1 MYGSERQELK
11 RKMHAKPYNKD
22 GNTEELGIGKTT
34 DQKKEWRWSFFT
46 ETAPHQA
53 EFPQGEGADKQP
65 RLGRCAHVC
74 ECARWCARRCARA
87 GPPASV
93 RFRYRSLG
101 SLQLL
106 LPLRMRA
113 RHPLPISPLPRWLSL
128 ALFPPPAAS
137 AASESAGQRSAREP
151 LQQPPLRALSAE
163 PGARVAPPPSC
174 RATMSRGA
182 GVVESS
188 DDHHNASSEEKGIHR
203 LLACK
208 LASLHGRPLQLG
220 EDSSSESSSESESD
234 NEEPEPEQT
243 NGEPGGP
250 CTEVSAQT
258 EEWEDKELPKDPSHS
273 ELKKIQPYCEHCNA
287 ENKHNEQVTPRLLSR
302 EQFLLKL
309 DAEGTYQC
317 TETGLMFEVNRKV
330 DIKYCVLSWSK
341 YADLVVKPWVVGGPL
356 FDVKCDPTCLT
367 SIQFPHSL
375 CLGHHD
381 ANMTFKVLHVNS
393 SGASL
398 ESTVDHSTT
407 HVRWRVSS
415 LSPVGPVIQS
425 EETVYH
431 HGAVIL
437 YKAIDPNPSLSF
449 RVYIATNNESFI
461 KDISKSVKH
470 SSKKFMK
477 IDKPPVCQKLL
488 QNGKKYRLISEP
500 EAEITPEEIE
510 FVDGSLLKLKSY
522 IEVYLEQPVEFKL
535 LLVEMDSEEIVWKAK
550 LRECD
555 WVQHDQNQ
563 NISKRTTNGNRRR
576 KMTGSLPDEDVYDK
590 RMKQVDTSDGAKTRT
605 LLTDAQL
612 ITLAAKL
619 GKEWIKIAIANLEL
633 EISDIDDIREK
644 KEDVTMCNF
653 RMLKKWQEK
662 EQGNATAENLYKC
675 LKNVSGEVQGV
686 LKGFLQER

>member
-1 MYGSERQELK
+1 MRRRPEQRGDDLGGGGDSQNQMEGLEASAGWAQ
-11 RKMHAKPYNKD
+11 D
-22 GNTEELGIGKTT
+22 G
-34 DQKKEWRWSFFT
+34 
-46 ETAPHQA
+46 PV
-53 EFPQGEGADKQP
+53 
-65 RLGRCAHVC
+65 RLGCDRG
-74 ECARWCARRCARA
+74 RPA
-87 GPPASV
+87 GWAWG
-93 RFRYRSLG
+93 LG
-101 SLQLL
+101 
-106 LPLRMRA
+106 
-113 RHPLPISPLPRWLSL
+113 
-128 ALFPPPAAS
+128 
-137 AASESAGQRSAREP
+137 
-151 LQQPPLRALSAE
+151 
-163 PGARVAPPPSC
+163 GAVGRGVA
-174 RATMSRGA
+174 
-182 GVVESS
+182 S
-188 DDHHNASSEEKGIHR
+188 DDHHNAPSEEKAALLHSGIYR

-208 LASLHGRPLQLG
+208 LATLQEQQGETEEGGKPLQIG
-220 EDSSSESSSESESD
+220 EDSSSEDSSSENSSQSESD
-234 NEEPEPEQT
+234 NEEPEPEKTREISERYPPIHLHSQVRWKDQM
-243 NGEPGGP
+243 GSQE
-250 CTEVSAQT
+250 S
-258 EEWEDKELPKDPSHS
+258 LPSRKLL
-273 ELKKIQPYCEHCNA
+273 LK
-287 ENKHNEQVTPRLLSR
+287 KHNEQVTPRLLSR

-309 DAEGTYQC
+309 DTEGIYQC
-317 TETGLMFEVNRKV
+317 TETGLIFEVNRKV

-381 ANMTFKVLHVNS
+381 ANMTFKVLHVKS

-407 HVRWRVSS
+407 HVKWHVSS

-437 YKAIDPNPSLSF
+437 YKAIDHNPSLSF

-535 LLVEMDSEEIVWKAK
+535 LLVETDSEEIVWNAK

-563 NISKRTTNGNRRR
+563 NISKSSTSGNRRR
-576 KMTGSLPDEDVYDK
+576 KMTSSLPDEDVYDK

-605 LLTDAQL
+605 LLTDTQL

-633 EISDIDDIREK
+633 EISDIDAIREK
-644 KEDVTMCNF
+644 KEDVTICNF

-662 EQGNATAENLYKC
+662 EQSNATAENLYNC
-675 LKNVSGEVQGV
+675 LKNISVEVQDV

>member
-1 MYGSERQELK
+1 
-11 RKMHAKPYNKD
+11 
-22 GNTEELGIGKTT
+22 
-34 DQKKEWRWSFFT
+34 
-46 ETAPHQA
+46 
-53 EFPQGEGADKQP
+53 
-65 RLGRCAHVC
+65 
-74 ECARWCARRCARA
+74 
-87 GPPASV
+87 
-93 RFRYRSLG
+93 
-101 SLQLL
+101 
-106 LPLRMRA
+106 
-113 RHPLPISPLPRWLSL
+113 
-128 ALFPPPAAS
+128 
-137 AASESAGQRSAREP
+137 
-151 LQQPPLRALSAE
+151 
-163 PGARVAPPPSC
+163 
-174 RATMSRGA
+174 MSRGV

-188 DDHHNASSEEKGIHR
+188 DDHHNASSEEKATLFHSGVHW
-203 LLACK
+203 LVACK
-208 LASLHGRPLQLG
+208 PASFHGGQEETEEGAKPLKIG
-220 EDSSSESSSESESD
+220 EDSSSEDSSSEDSSESESD
-234 NEEPEPEQT
+234 NEEPEPEKT
-243 NGEPGGP
+243 NGEPGESS
-250 CTEVSAQT
+250 TEEASAQVQ
-258 EEWEDKELPKDPSHS
+258 EWEDKDLPKDHLHS
-273 ELKKIQPYCEHCNA
+273 ELNKIQPSCEHCNA
-287 ENKHNEQVTPRLLSR
+287 ENKQNEQVTPRLLSR

-317 TETGLMFEVNRKV
+317 TETGLIFEVNRKV

-341 YADLVVKPWVVGGPL
+341 YADLVVKPWIVGGPL
-356 FDVKCDPTCLT
+356 FDVKCDPNCLT

-381 ANMTFKVLHVNS
+381 ANMTFKVLHVKS

-398 ESTVDHSTT
+398 ESTVDHSAT
-407 HVRWRVSS
+407 HVKWHVSS

-437 YKAIDPNPSLSF
+437 YKAIDHNPSLSF

-563 NISKRTTNGNRRR
+563 NISKSSTSGNRRR
-576 KMTGSLPDEDVYDK
+576 KMNSSLSDEEVYDK
-590 RMKQVDTSDGAKTRT
+590 RMKQVDTSDGAKTRN
-605 LLTDAQL
+605 LLTDTQL
-612 ITLAAKL
+612 IILAAKL
-619 GKEWIKIAIANLEL
+619 GKEWMKMAIANLEL
-633 EISDIDDIREK
+633 ERSDIEDIQEK
-644 KEDVTMCNF
+644 KEDVTIYNF
-653 RMLKKWQEK
+653 RVLKKWQEK
-662 EQGNATAENLYKC
+662 EQSNATAQNLYNC
-675 LKNVSGEVQGV
+675 LKSISVEVQDV

>member
-1 MYGSERQELK
+1 MRTRDPRCSGHCTWGRRPEQQG
-11 RKMHAKPYNKD
+11 D
-22 GNTEELGIGKTT
+22 DLGGGG
-34 DQKKEWRWSFFT
+34 DSWNQM
-46 ETAPHQA
+46 
-53 EFPQGEGADKQP
+53 EGLEARCDRGRP
-65 RLGRCAHVC
+65 AGWAWGLGGA
-74 ECARWCARRCARA
+74 A
-87 GPPASV
+87 G
-93 RFRYRSLG
+93 RG
-101 SLQLL
+101 
-106 LPLRMRA
+106 
-113 RHPLPISPLPRWLSL
+113 
-128 ALFPPPAAS
+128 
-137 AASESAGQRSAREP
+137 
-151 LQQPPLRALSAE
+151 
-163 PGARVAPPPSC
+163 VA
-174 RATMSRGA
+174 
-182 GVVESS
+182 S
-188 DDHHNASSEEKGIHR
+188 DDHHNAPSEEKAALLHSGIYR

-208 LASLHGRPLQLG
+208 LATLQEQQGETEEGGKPLQIG
-220 EDSSSESSSESESD
+220 EDSSSEDSSSENSSQSESD
-234 NEEPEPEQT
+234 NEEPEPEKTREISKRYPPIHLHSQVRWKDQM
-243 NGEPGGP
+243 GSQE
-250 CTEVSAQT
+250 S
-258 EEWEDKELPKDPSHS
+258 LPSRKLL
-273 ELKKIQPYCEHCNA
+273 LK
-287 ENKHNEQVTPRLLSR
+287 KHNEQVTPRLLSR

-309 DAEGTYQC
+309 DTEGIYQC
-317 TETGLMFEVNRKV
+317 TETGLIFEVNRKV

-381 ANMTFKVLHVNS
+381 ANMTFKVLHVKS

-407 HVRWRVSS
+407 HVKWHVSS

-437 YKAIDPNPSLSF
+437 YKAIDHNPSLSF

-535 LLVEMDSEEIVWKAK
+535 LLVETDSEEIVWNAK

-563 NISKRTTNGNRRR
+563 NISKSSTSGNRRR
-576 KMTGSLPDEDVYDK
+576 KMTSSLPDEDVYDK

-605 LLTDAQL
+605 LLTDTQL

-633 EISDIDDIREK
+633 EISDIDAIREK
-644 KEDVTMCNF
+644 KEDVTICNF

-662 EQGNATAENLYKC
+662 EQSNATAENLYKC
-675 LKNVSGEVQGV
+675 LKNISVEVQDV

>member
-1 MYGSERQELK
+1 M
-11 RKMHAKPYNKD
+11 
-22 GNTEELGIGKTT
+22 
-34 DQKKEWRWSFFT
+34 
-46 ETAPHQA
+46 
-53 EFPQGEGADKQP
+53 
-65 RLGRCAHVC
+65 CATRV
-74 ECARWCARRCARA
+74 
-87 GPPASV
+87 PP
-93 RFRYRSLG
+93 
-101 SLQLL
+101 
-106 LPLRMRA
+106 
-113 RHPLPISPLPRWLSL
+113 
-128 ALFPPPAAS
+128 
-137 AASESAGQRSAREP
+137 
-151 LQQPPLRALSAE
+151 RAL
-163 PGARVAPPPSC
+163 
-174 RATMSRGA
+174 
-182 GVVESS
+182 
-188 DDHHNASSEEKGIHR
+188 IY
-203 LLACK
+203 
-208 LASLHGRPLQLG
+208 LH
-220 EDSSSESSSESESD
+220 
-234 NEEPEPEQT
+234 
-243 NGEPGGP
+243 
-250 CTEVSAQT
+250 
-258 EEWEDKELPKDPSHS
+258 
-273 ELKKIQPYCEHCNA
+273 I
-287 ENKHNEQVTPRLLSR
+287 
-302 EQFLLKL
+302 
-309 DAEGTYQC
+309 
-317 TETGLMFEVNRKV
+317 
-330 DIKYCVLSWSK
+330 
-341 YADLVVKPWVVGGPL
+341 
-356 FDVKCDPTCLT
+356 LT
-367 SIQFPHSL
+367 D
-375 CLGHHD
+375 HD

-407 HVRWRVSS
+407 HVRWHVSS

>member
-1 MYGSERQELK
+1 MGKRGQELV
-11 RKMHAKPYNKD
+11 MV
-22 GNTEELGIGKTT
+22 
-34 DQKKEWRWSFFT
+34 
-46 ETAPHQA
+46 
-53 EFPQGEGADKQP
+53 EG
-65 RLGRCAHVC
+65 
-74 ECARWCARRCARA
+74 
-87 GPPASV
+87 
-93 RFRYRSLG
+93 
-101 SLQLL
+101 
-106 LPLRMRA
+106 
-113 RHPLPISPLPRWLSL
+113 
-128 ALFPPPAAS
+128 
-137 AASESAGQRSAREP
+137 
-151 LQQPPLRALSAE
+151 
-163 PGARVAPPPSC
+163 
-174 RATMSRGA
+174 
-182 GVVESS
+182 SS
-188 DDHHNASSEEKGIHR
+188 DDHHNAPSEEKAALLHSGIYR

-208 LASLHGRPLQLG
+208 LATLQEQQGETEEGGKPLQIG
-220 EDSSSESSSESESD
+220 EDSSSEDSSSENSSQSESD
-234 NEEPEPEQT
+234 NEEPEPEKT
-243 NGEPGGP
+243 NGEPG
-250 CTEVSAQT
+250 ESSIEEASAQK
-258 EEWEDKELPKDPSHS
+258 EEWEDKESPKDHLHS
-273 ELKKIQPYCEHCNA
+273 ELHKIQPYCEHCNT

-309 DAEGTYQC
+309 DTEGIYQC
-317 TETGLMFEVNRKV
+317 TETGLIFEVNRKV

-381 ANMTFKVLHVNS
+381 ANMTFKVLHVKS

-407 HVRWRVSS
+407 HVKWHVSS

-437 YKAIDPNPSLSF
+437 YKAIDHNPSLSF

-535 LLVEMDSEEIVWKAK
+535 LLVETDSEEIVWNAK

-563 NISKRTTNGNRRR
+563 NISKSSTSGNRRR
-576 KMTGSLPDEDVYDK
+576 KMTSSLPDEDVYDK

-605 LLTDAQL
+605 LLTDTQL

-633 EISDIDDIREK
+633 EISDIDAIREK
-644 KEDVTMCNF
+644 KEDVTICNF

-662 EQGNATAENLYKC
+662 EQSNATAENLYNC
-675 LKNVSGEVQGV
+675 LKNISVEVQDV